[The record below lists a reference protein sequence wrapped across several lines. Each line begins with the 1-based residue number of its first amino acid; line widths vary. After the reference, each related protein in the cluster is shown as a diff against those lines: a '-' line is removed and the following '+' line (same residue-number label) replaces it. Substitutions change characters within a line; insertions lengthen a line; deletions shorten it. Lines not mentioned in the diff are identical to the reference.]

1 MPGEPMTA
9 AEYERAREMQ
19 SNSAAGLCVFCG
31 SPHKRL
37 GSSMCQ
43 VCYERIDAN
52 IKARHG

>member
-1 MPGEPMTA
+1 MTA